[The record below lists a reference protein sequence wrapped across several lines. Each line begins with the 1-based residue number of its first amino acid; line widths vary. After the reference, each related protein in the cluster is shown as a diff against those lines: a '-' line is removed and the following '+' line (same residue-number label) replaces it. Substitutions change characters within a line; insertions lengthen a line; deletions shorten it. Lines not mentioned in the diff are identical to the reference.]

1 MFLDLVNPAFGLV
14 FWQTVTFLTIL
25 FILSKFAW
33 KPIMSGLKEREQNIE
48 DALSTAKKAREEM
61 AEMKSENEKL
71 LAQARVERDKML
83 KEAQVASN
91 NMITEAKDK
100 ASAEGARL
108 LESARISINNEKQA
122 AITEVKN
129 QAATLSIHIAEKLLK
144 RELANEQAQKQLVD
158 EFIKEAKFN

>member
-48 DALSTAKKAREEM
+48 AALSTAKKAREEM
-61 AEMKSENEKL
+61 AQMKSENEKL
-71 LAQARVERDKML
+71 LAEARVERDKML

-91 NMITEAKDK
+91 NMISEAKDK

-108 LESARISINNEKQA
+108 LESARISITNEKQA
-122 AITEVKN
+122 AIAEVKN
-129 QAATLSIHIAEKLLK
+129 QAASLSIQIAEKLLK
-144 RELANEQAQKQLVD
+144 RELSNEQAQKKLVD

>member
-1 MFLDLVNPAFGLV
+1 
-14 FWQTVTFLTIL
+14 
-25 FILSKFAW
+25 
-33 KPIMSGLKEREQNIE
+33 MSL
-48 DALSTAKKAREEM
+48 
-61 AEMKSENEKL
+61 MKSENEKL

-129 QAATLSIHIAEKLLK
+129 QAATLSIQIAEKLLK